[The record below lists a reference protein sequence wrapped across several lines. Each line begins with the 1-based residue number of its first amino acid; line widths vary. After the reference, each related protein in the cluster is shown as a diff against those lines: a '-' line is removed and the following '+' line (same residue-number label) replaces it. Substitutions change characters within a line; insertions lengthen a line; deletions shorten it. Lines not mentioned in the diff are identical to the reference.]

1 MTHLS
6 PILTIKS
13 VHSICG
19 GAVKVIGEKKKVV
32 EIGQNVKIVS
42 ANNSLFASVID
53 FKILSKTIELSL
65 ENFGENELKIG
76 MKVSKTN

>member
-6 PILTIKS
+6 PFLIIKS

-19 GAVKVIGEKKKVV
+19 GAVKVIGEKKKMV

-42 ANNSLFASVID
+42 ANNSFFASVID
-53 FKILSKTIELSL
+53 FKILSQTIELSL

-76 MKVSKTN
+76 MQVFKTN

>member
-1 MTHLS
+1 MTHIS

-32 EIGQNVKIVS
+32 EIDQNVKIVS
-42 ANNSLFASVID
+42 TNNNFFASVID
-53 FKILSKTIELSL
+53 YKILSQNIELSL

-76 MKVSKTN
+76 MQVFKTN

>member
-6 PILTIKS
+6 PILIIKS

-19 GAVKVIGEKKKVV
+19 GAVKVIGEKKKVL
-32 EIGQNVKIVS
+32 EIGQNVKIVC
-42 ANNSLFASVID
+42 ANNSFFASVID
-53 FKILSKTIELSL
+53 FKILSQNIELSL

-76 MKVSKTN
+76 MQVFKTN

>member
-1 MTHLS
+1 MTLLS

-19 GAVKVIGEKKKVV
+19 GAVKVIGEKKKVL

-42 ANNSLFASVID
+42 ANNRFFASVID
-53 FKILSKTIELSL
+53 FKILSQTIELSL

-76 MKVSKTN
+76 MQVFKTN

>member
-6 PILTIKS
+6 PILNIKS

-19 GAVKVIGEKKKVV
+19 GDVKVIGEKKKMV

-42 ANNSLFASVID
+42 ANNSFFASVID
-53 FKILSKTIELSL
+53 FKILSQTTELSL

-76 MKVSKTN
+76 MKVFKTN

>member
-1 MTHLS
+1 MIHLS
-6 PILTIKS
+6 PILCIKS

-42 ANNSLFASVID
+42 ANNSFFASVID
-53 FKILSKTIELSL
+53 FRIHSQTIELRL

-76 MKVSKTN
+76 MQVF

>member
-1 MTHLS
+1 MVVL
-6 PILTIKS
+6 
-13 VHSICG
+13 
-19 GAVKVIGEKKKVV
+19 KVIGEKKKVV

-76 MKVSKTN
+76 MQVSKTN

>member
-19 GAVKVIGEKKKVV
+19 GAVKVIGEKKMV
-32 EIGQNVKIVS
+32 EIAQNVKIVS
-42 ANNSLFASVID
+42 ANNSFFASVID
-53 FKILSKTIELSL
+53 FKILSQTIELSL

-76 MKVSKTN
+76 MQVFKTN

>member
-6 PILTIKS
+6 LILTIKS

-19 GAVKVIGEKKKVV
+19 GAVKVIGEKKKMV

-42 ANNSLFASVID
+42 ANNSFFASVIY
-53 FKILSKTIELSL
+53 FKILSQTIELSL

-76 MKVSKTN
+76 MQVFKTN

>member
-19 GAVKVIGEKKKVV
+19 GGVKVIGEKKKVV

-42 ANNSLFASVID
+42 ANNSFFASVID
-53 FKILSKTIELSL
+53 FNILSQTIELSL
-65 ENFGENELKIG
+65 ENFRENELKIG
-76 MKVSKTN
+76 MQVFKTN

>member
-32 EIGQNVKIVS
+32 EIVQNVKIVS

-76 MKVSKTN
+76 MQVSKTN

>member
-6 PILTIKS
+6 PFLTIKS

-32 EIGQNVKIVS
+32 KIGQNVKIVS
-42 ANNSLFASVID
+42 ANNSFFASVID
-53 FKILSKTIELSL
+53 FKILSQNIELSL
-65 ENFGENELKIG
+65 ESFGENELKIG
-76 MKVSKTN
+76 MQVFKTN

>member
-32 EIGQNVKIVS
+32 EIDQNVKIVS
-42 ANNSLFASVID
+42 TNNNFFASVID
-53 FKILSKTIELSL
+53 YKILNQNIELSL

-76 MKVSKTN
+76 MQVFKTN

>member
-1 MTHLS
+1 MVVL
-6 PILTIKS
+6 
-13 VHSICG
+13 
-19 GAVKVIGEKKKVV
+19 KVIGEKKKVV

-65 ENFGENELKIG
+65 ENFGENALKIG
-76 MKVSKTN
+76 MQVSKTN

>member
-19 GAVKVIGEKKKVV
+19 GAVKVIGEKKMV

-42 ANNSLFASVID
+42 ANNSFFASVID
-53 FKILSKTIELSL
+53 FKILSQTIELSL

-76 MKVSKTN
+76 MQVFKTN

>member
-19 GAVKVIGEKKKVV
+19 GAVKVTGEKKKVV

-42 ANNSLFASVID
+42 ANNSFFASVID
-53 FKILSKTIELSL
+53 FKILSQTIELSL
-65 ENFGENELKIG
+65 ENFGENNLKIG
-76 MKVSKTN
+76 MQVFKTN